1 MGEGLVRL
9 GTKTARRLRR
19 DQTDAE
25 RALWAKLRNRRLCG
39 ARFAR
44 QVPIDRFIVDF
55 LCDDARLILEL
66 DGGQHAESRSDEAR
80 TAFLEG
86 AGFSVLRFWN
96 NDVLANEAGV
106 LERIRE
112 SLLISGTKITD
123 A

>member
-1 MGEGLVRL
+1 MRL